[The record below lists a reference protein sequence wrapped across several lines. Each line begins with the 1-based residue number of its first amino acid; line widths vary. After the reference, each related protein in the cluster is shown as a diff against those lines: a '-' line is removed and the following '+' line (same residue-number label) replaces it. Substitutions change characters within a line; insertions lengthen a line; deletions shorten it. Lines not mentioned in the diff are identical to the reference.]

1 MEDAKNGIEQ
11 ITGIEGPFSQQ
22 FSEWMFYFLVFSI
35 LIFIGIS
42 ISYLVFSRKKLKRGE
57 IILFLWIGLGVIGA
71 VVFGAM
77 QMLHGYLF

>member
-1 MEDAKNGIEQ
+1 MDDGKTGIEQ

-22 FSEWMFYFLVFSI
+22 FSEWMFYFLVFTI
-35 LIFIGIS
+35 LIFIGIA
-42 ISYLVFSRKKLKRGE
+42 ISFLIFSRKKLKRGE

-71 VVFGAM
+71 AVFGAI